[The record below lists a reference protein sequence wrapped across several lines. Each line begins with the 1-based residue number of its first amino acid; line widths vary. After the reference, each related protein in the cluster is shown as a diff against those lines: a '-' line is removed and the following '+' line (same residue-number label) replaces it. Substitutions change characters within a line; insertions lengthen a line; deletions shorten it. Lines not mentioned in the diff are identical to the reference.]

1 MISLMFSLTSTEAA
15 VLLPCGQT
23 WRKCVSLY
31 KRGGVHHY
39 DFTVFGRRYRG
50 STHKTDIAA
59 ARRFERDLI
68 EKTEQGLEPKA
79 IRNIPSLR
87 EAAERFLALV
97 DANDLAP
104 KTKKY
109 YHNGWRLLEGQEI
122 SSMLVS
128 HVSEDAISLLRFSG
142 GNSNANNALRT
153 LRRIFGKCVSW
164 GYIPR
169 VPKAKLK
176 KETRRERLLDDTA
189 EAKLMPFLRQPLKD
203 IVVIMRDTGMRNIS
217 EVCRIR
223 IEHIDW
229 HNRAIF
235 NPKGKT
241 PEARRSVPMSDRV
254 SDLLMTRCAGK
265 TAGWVFP
272 SDRSKTGHLTW
283 INQQFAR
290 ARAKAGLPKDLVMY
304 CARHDFGTYAL
315 SQTGNLAAVMKAMG
329 HRDVKTAM
337 QYQHPELESVR
348 IIINDRNA
356 RHNLRHKTEFL
367 Q

>member
-1 MISLMFSLTSTEAA
+1 M
-15 VLLPCGQT
+15 
-23 WRKCVSLY
+23 SLY
-31 KRGGVHHY
+31 KRGGVYHY

-50 STHKTDIAA
+50 STHKSDVAA

-68 EKTEQGLEPKA
+68 GKTEQGLEPKT
-79 IRNIPSLR
+79 IRRIPALR

-97 DANDLAP
+97 DASDLAP

-128 HVSEDAISLLRFSG
+128 HISEDAISLLRFSG

-176 KETRRERLLDDTA
+176 KELRREKLLDDVA

-203 IVVIMRDTGMRNIS
+203 ILVIVRDTGMRNIS
-217 EVCRIR
+217 EVCRMR

-229 HNRAIF
+229 HDRVIF

-254 SDLLMTRCAGK
+254 LDLLMTRCAGK
-265 TAGWVFP
+265 TAGWVFS

-315 SQTGNLAAVMKAMG
+315 SQTGNLAAVMKTMG

-337 QYQHPELESVR
+337 QYQHPELESIRVV
-348 IIINDRNA
+348 INDRNS